1 MDAGWRREEL
11 HKPYALATERRGW
24 SAQALAEDLLRPMVE
39 KVKTLRGAGLT
50 GQMVVAEFLRRRLA
64 PLQAH
69 ERALWE
75 YSGRHDE
82 LRLEDKRLSTESSNQ
97 MLALLFGTVWD
108 TQILVETAPL
118 YCRGAQ

>member
-11 HKPYALATERRGW
+11 TKPYAPATERRGW

-50 GQMVVAEFLRRRLA
+50 GQMVAAEFLRRRLA

-82 LRLEDKRLSTESSNQ
+82 LRLEDKRLSSESSNQ
-97 MLALLFGTVWD
+97 MLALLFGTV
-108 TQILVETAPL
+108 
-118 YCRGAQ
+118 